1 MFVALVLAAA
11 SALFGR
17 RMATR
22 KPVITASAAARV
34 ARFASLLFGG
44 LFAGFLVAVLVLDL
58 SLRRFGASVYT
69 QVRHIE
75 LIGWDVLASATL
87 LPALVATAF
96 LVVVEWRRGRA
107 SWPARTAL
115 VLLVLVFALSSLV
128 NLPINAEQ
136 LAWSVQM
143 PPGDWTSTRDRWQ
156 LSHVVR
162 TGAAVLALGCLA
174 AAASV
179 TGERSPLRGAG
190 HRSPSCSI

>member
-44 LFAGFLVAVLVLDL
+44 LFAGFLVAVLVLEL
-58 SLRRFGASVYT
+58 PLRRFDASVYT

-96 LVVVEWRRGRA
+96 LVVVERRRGRA

-143 PPGDWTSTRDRWQ
+143 PPGDWTSTRDLWQ

-190 HRSPSCSI
+190 HRRPSCSI